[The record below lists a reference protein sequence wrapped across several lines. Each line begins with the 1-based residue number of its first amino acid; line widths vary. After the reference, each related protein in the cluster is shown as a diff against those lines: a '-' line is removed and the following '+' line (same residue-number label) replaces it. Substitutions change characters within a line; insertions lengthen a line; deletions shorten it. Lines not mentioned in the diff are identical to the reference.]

1 METLMQL
8 LELLK
13 QRRVWVGI
21 ISGLSFLISF
31 LHIEFNIDVPVLSD
45 MFTNAGIAL
54 FNLVSAILV
63 IWSYLKPKDIKNE

>member
-1 METLMQL
+1 MQL

-54 FNLVSAILV
+54 FNLVSAILA